1 MPPGTPSGHIPTAL
15 GSPPQ
20 GRPPAGPHSGRPARC
35 LRHCA
40 AMAAQRVTD
49 RLLSQVEAARL
60 AGCSRDTIVRA
71 RRAGRFPNARFEK
84 DRWTIPSGDL
94 VAAGL
99 YRAADHDTAPV
110 EPTDDAK
117 QPGDAPAVELARA
130 EARIAGLEALVAS
143 QEDELR
149 FLRLTVETLTSR
161 GAA

>member
-1 MPPGTPSGHIPTAL
+1 MPPGTPSGHTATAL
-15 GSPPQ
+15 GSSPW
-20 GRPPAGPHSGRPARC
+20 RSPPAGPPSGRPARR
-35 LRHCA
+35 LRRCA
-40 AMAAQRVTD
+40 AMAAHRVTD

-99 YRAADHDTAPV
+99 YRPADHDTAPV
-110 EPTDDAK
+110 APTDDAA
-117 QPGDAPAVELARA
+117 QPGDVPAVELARA
-130 EARIAGLEALVAS
+130 EARIAGLEALVAR
-143 QEDELR
+143 QDDELR